1 MDSFIK
7 EVRAVAEHAAD
18 IERRVGR
25 LSANTSSSAIH
36 ISGGG
41 ALAVMVGLVAIVCL
55 IASAA
60 IAWVGWQQ
68 TVMTQ
73 QQVQRLQEQSDMHQA
88 QILRL
93 NSKLERPQ

>member
-1 MDSFIK
+1 MDK
-7 EVRAVAEHAAD
+7 LTELQELVDAVAAIDRRTARLAGNHA
-18 IERRVGR
+18 
-25 LSANTSSSAIH
+25 SSAIH

-41 ALAVMVGLVAIVCL
+41 ALAVVVGLVAIVCL

-93 NSKLERPQ
+93 NSKLEPKQ

>member
-1 MDSFIK
+1 MDSSIR
-7 EVRAVAEHAAD
+7 EVLAMAEAVANV
-18 IERRVGR
+18 ERRVER
-25 LSANTSSSAIH
+25 LANNTSSSAIH